1 MGGQLFDGLGG
12 GIFALRRPRP
22 YRRTYAPIA
31 RRRFS
36 IAARAFVSSWRALG
50 GAYLPFWGT
59 AVSNRTP
66 PFPKTVATRRAR
78 IPFPAEPPPYGFEG
92 VAPPPTTVKGGLLAS
107 APGFANTT
115 GRVL

>member
-1 MGGQLFDGLGG
+1 MGEQIFDGLGG

-31 RRRFS
+31 GHRFS
-36 IAARAFVSSWRALG
+36 IAAPRFESR
-50 GAYLPFWGT
+50 GAHQ
-59 AVSNRTP
+59 SQR
-66 PFPKTVATRRAR
+66 
-78 IPFPAEPPPYGFEG
+78 PFPAEPPPYGFDG
-92 VAPPPTTVKGGLLAS
+92 VAVPPTTVKGGLLAS